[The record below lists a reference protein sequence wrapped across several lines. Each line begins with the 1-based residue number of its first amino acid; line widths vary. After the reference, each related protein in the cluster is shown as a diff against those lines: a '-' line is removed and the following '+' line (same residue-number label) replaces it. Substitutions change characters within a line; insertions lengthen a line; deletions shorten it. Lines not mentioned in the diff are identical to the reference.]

1 LYYKI
6 PLIQGFLAIPNYIYL
21 ERSDPMVE

>member
-6 PLIQGFLAIPNYIYL
+6 PLIQGFLALPYYRSL